1 MLKQP
6 TLRLLLPQWQ
16 GGMNPNYVLGAQLLS
31 VIAPPSESDELVT
44 IDVPTNFDAGLQT
57 EYGVDRFAQLM
68 KQVQETS
75 AVLKEKQPDKVI
87 TFGGDCAVSQAPFAY
102 LAEKYGDKLG
112 VLWLDAHPDI
122 TDVKDSSHLHEMVMA
137 NLLGEGSP
145 EFANLVPVKIPK
157 THLFYAGLIEKDL
170 REMDQRVVTDA
181 IKFAT
186 PEEIG
191 KDSQVILDWISETG
205 IDVLAVH
212 FDLDVL
218 NPYDFKSIYPAEPS
232 TKVEDFPAAV
242 GELTLNQI
250 VRILSDIEPA
260 ADLVGLS
267 ITEHLPWDAFNLRN
281 ALSKI
286 SIFRTK

>member
-1 MLKQP
+1 
-6 TLRLLLPQWQ
+6 
-16 GGMNPNYVLGAQLLS
+16 MNPHYFLGAQLLS
-31 VIAPPSESDELVT
+31 VIAPPAGEDELVT
-44 IDVPTNFDAGLQT
+44 IDVATDFDAGLQT
-57 EYGVDRFAQLM
+57 EHGVDRFAQLM
-68 KQVQETS
+68 KQVQETT
-75 AVLKEKQPDKVI
+75 AILKAKQPDKVI
-87 TFGGDCAVSQAPFAY
+87 IFGGDCAISQAPFAY

-112 VLWLDAHPDI
+112 ALWLDAHPDI

-137 NLLGEGSP
+137 NLLGHGSP
-145 EFANLVPVKIPK
+145 EFTDLVPVKIPK

-170 REMDQRVVTDA
+170 REMDQRVLTDA

-186 PEEIG
+186 PEAIS
-191 KDSQVILDWISETG
+191 KDSQVILDWIVETG
-205 IDVLAVH
+205 IEMLAVH

-218 NPYDFKSIYPAEPS
+218 NPYDFRSIYPAEPG

-242 GELTLNQI
+242 GELTLNQV
-250 VRILSDIEPA
+250 VRILSDVEPI

-286 SIFRTK
+286 SIFKTK